1 MTNFKG
7 TFGKWKMFKE
17 FSKCYSVES
26 DSYIICNTV
35 TKLYPTDKANAL
47 LISKAPE
54 LLAMLEEVFE
64 MCNKKQFPTETELK
78 TMAKKTKQLIKEA
91 TEL

>member
-1 MTNFKG
+1 MTQFKG

-54 LLAMLEEVFE
+54 LLEMLEEVKDYLGSDVRGKVE
-64 MCNKKQFPTETELK
+64 
-78 TMAKKTKQLIKEA
+78 QLIKEA

>member
-1 MTNFKG
+1 MTQFKG
-7 TFGKWKMFKE
+7 TEGKWKMFKE

-54 LLAMLEEVFE
+54 LLEMLERIVKSKLLDGSTIQPEIE
-64 MCNKKQFPTETELK
+64 
-78 TMAKKTKQLIKEA
+78 QLIKEA